1 MSSNE
6 LPVLVIGTGPAGLTA
21 ASLLIQ
27 NKVPVTLI
35 DIGVDEYESFPPN
48 ELKRLK
54 NLKSLDGS
62 IHPYDWQ
69 NDSDTL
75 TSNSSSGIFASKA
88 KFGFST
94 VWGNTWQEYEC
105 LRDEKW
111 ISAYKTASSFILEF
125 LSDCQPSEISDLCN
139 CFSLNFRNSNK
150 SKINIFPTQV
160 AINKKNCTLCGN
172 CQIKCNYNVFWDTK
186 KLFEYCSKS
195 NLFTYVSNFR
205 VHNFYLSKGIVTVTN
220 KGNNIINGKH
230 LFIGAGPLNTSK
242 ILIRSGVADKITMK
256 DTKICYLPLIS
267 ISKNSKHPG
276 SIALS
281 SFSLKSYSDN
291 QIDFYAQFYSHLND
305 SIRRISIELNKYYG
319 LLVNCVVKIFSTR
332 IRLSLIYFSPDISPR
347 IILEKRSSDKEKLYL
362 YTQGSFSIYAKLINL
377 LKMFPT
383 LFSYRLAPILIGAKW
398 GKPGASYH
406 YGCCEENF
414 IDEEGRIK
422 SISNVSVIGALALK
436 HIEPGPIT
444 ATVLAQTVIS
454 IESFLKNR

>member
-35 DIGVDEYESFPPN
+35 DIGVDEYESFSPN
-48 ELKRLK
+48 KLKRLK
-54 NLKSLDGS
+54 SLNGS

-69 NDSDTL
+69 NDPDTL
-75 TSNSSSGIFASKA
+75 TSNTTSGIFASKA

-94 VWGNTWQEYEC
+94 VWGNTWQKYEC
-105 LRDEKW
+105 LGDEKW
-111 ISAYKTASSFILEF
+111 LSAYKTTSSFILEF

-139 CFSLNFRNSNK
+139 CFSLNFRNSKK
-150 SKINIFPTQV
+150 STIKVFPTQV

-172 CQIKCNYNVFWDTK
+172 CQIQCNYNVFWDTK

-195 NLFTYVSNFR
+195 SLFTYVSNFR
-205 VHNFYLSKGIVTVTN
+205 VHNFNLSKGIVTVNN
-220 KGNNIINGKH
+220 KENNSIAGKH

-267 ISKNSKHPG
+267 ISKNSKHTG

-281 SFSLKSYSDN
+281 SFSLKKYSDN
-291 QIDFYAQFYSHLND
+291 QIDLYVQFYSHLND

-319 LLVNCVVKIFSTR
+319 LLVNCVLKIFSTR
-332 IRLSLIYFSPDISPR
+332 IRLALIYFSSDISPR
-347 IILEKRSSDKEKLYL
+347 IVLEKKSSDQEILYL
-362 YTQGSFSIYAKLINL
+362 YSQGSFSISAKLINL
-377 LKMFPT
+377 LKMTPT
-383 LFSYRLAPILIGAKW
+383 FFSYKLAPILIGAKW